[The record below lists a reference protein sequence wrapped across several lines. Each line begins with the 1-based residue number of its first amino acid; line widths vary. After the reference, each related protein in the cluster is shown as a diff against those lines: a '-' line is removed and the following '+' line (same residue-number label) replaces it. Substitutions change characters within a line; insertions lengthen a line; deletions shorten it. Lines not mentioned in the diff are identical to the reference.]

1 LQSEADLQQNTGGKM
16 IKKSISLTI
25 AVLLA
30 TMFFVQPTFAYSAAD
45 LKDKKTLFAEKVRL
59 GVLTLG
65 VSKQSVVEV
74 KLRDKTMVKG
84 YVSEMKDDQF
94 SVTNVISGASTNI
107 AYANVAQIRGNN
119 LSTGAKIAIGI
130 AIGVGAALI
139 VLAIYLNCCT
149 G

>member
-1 LQSEADLQQNTGGKM
+1 M
-16 IKKSISLTI
+16 IKKSISLMVAALLTTI
-25 AVLLA
+25 L
-30 TMFFVQPTFAYSAAD
+30 FVQPTFAYSGAD
-45 LKDKKTLFAEKVRL
+45 LKDKQALFAEKVRL

-65 VSKQSVVEV
+65 VSKQSIVEV
-74 KLRDKTMVKG
+74 KLRDKTKLKG

-94 SVTNVISGASTNI
+94 SVTNAITGASTSI
-107 AYANVAQIRGNN
+107 PYSNVAQIKGNN